1 MDKVNIEE
9 VRHIM
14 ETEPPMLFLGAGF
27 SVGAVNEYGD
37 IPLGNS
43 LKQEII
49 NIFVQDNVDEEAA
62 KEIEQYELQDVC
74 EFIDES
80 LKQHAELRNFFQ
92 KRLGNVKPADFH
104 YKLSTYPWKKIYT
117 VNIDN
122 LVETLY
128 KKSPYKLLVQN
139 QSKQK
144 MDYHDLE
151 YMKLHGCVNG
161 FAEEL
166 VFSRKE
172 YNNLIS
178 GRMNFKL
185 NDLGHDIQRETFIFI
200 GASMD
205 EADIDSYIIKY
216 EQAGYFRKG
225 KMIFV
230 DPKPSIKVRNRI
242 NSFSGILLEWTTKQF
257 MDFLDTIHYNPDE
270 LEKCIKRL
278 NYKGIYLYK
287 DIVNS
292 I

>member
-122 LVETLY
+122 LVET
-128 KKSPYKLLVQN
+128 
-139 QSKQK
+139 
-144 MDYHDLE
+144 
-151 YMKLHGCVNG
+151 
-161 FAEEL
+161 
-166 VFSRKE
+166 
-172 YNNLIS
+172 
-178 GRMNFKL
+178 
-185 NDLGHDIQRETFIFI
+185 
-200 GASMD
+200 
-205 EADIDSYIIKY
+205 
-216 EQAGYFRKG
+216 
-225 KMIFV
+225 
-230 DPKPSIKVRNRI
+230 
-242 NSFSGILLEWTTKQF
+242 
-257 MDFLDTIHYNPDE
+257 
-270 LEKCIKRL
+270 
-278 NYKGIYLYK
+278 
-287 DIVNS
+287 
-292 I
+292 